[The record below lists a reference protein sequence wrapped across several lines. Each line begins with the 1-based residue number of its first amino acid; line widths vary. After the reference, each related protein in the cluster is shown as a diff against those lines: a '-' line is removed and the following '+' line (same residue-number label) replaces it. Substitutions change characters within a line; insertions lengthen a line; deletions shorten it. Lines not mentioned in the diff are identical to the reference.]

1 MKNISKILLFII
13 SIASLFSCNGYSP
26 SEGPDQTEI
35 FEKAISIAGTEIAKT
50 REAVLSPTSTY
61 SPTIWATASLIPGE
75 NIIATPKPEQQV
87 YTDPEGWYSVN
98 VPANLN
104 PTDQNNRFSNGY
116 RFFET
121 GYLPEMGMMSHVLN
135 VCAWIANI
143 DAESP
148 EESTIYPIPIA
159 SNSADCS
166 ISTAPNRSNWVKY
179 EIFEN
184 PRADPEHRFV
194 YVKTGWSSGNSFE
207 ITTITWQEPINE
219 IIYVPELPA
228 ISPKE
233 IAAWEKISPI
243 LQNVSVTEYTLPPG
257 SNPYREMLVSSLPEE
272 ARPEWARKGY
282 SASETKTPE
291 PEKMTLITLGY
302 ETETEMIKIS
312 SGQYP
317 RTRLYRDGRLLFDY
331 VFDTSDVYSFSTEEG
346 HLTAF
351 VVVTR
356 SIDGSEYHAFLVQ
369 NDAIIEWKDSH
380 QDPPSSP
387 ILYQN
392 EPLWLKVSDDW
403 QQVQVVKSNSES
415 LEVVYSFA
423 VHTEPMYSTKKFVNW
438 NGHWVW
444 AVRDFL
450 IQDGEII
457 NEKLGF
463 QEIFLWR
470 LIDDKPAYL
479 FRKDGRVGFSY
490 DGKIFPLEYQ
500 NIARYMCC
508 GYSVNNPSIG
518 DNSAHFFAERDGVWY
533 YIVLKYR

>member
-1 MKNISKILLFII
+1 MKNIRKILTLVFLV
-13 SIASLFSCNGYSP
+13 ASLFACNGYS
-26 SEGPDQTEI
+26 SFTETGPTEV
-35 FEKAISIAGTEIAKT
+35 FEIAVSVAGTDIAKT
-50 REAVLSPTSTY
+50 QEAVPSTTPTY
-61 SPTIWATASLIPGE
+61 SLTIWATATLIPGE
-75 NIIATPKPEQQV
+75 NIIATPKPGQQV

-98 VPANLN
+98 FPANFA
-104 PTDQNNRFSNGY
+104 PTDKENLFSEGY
-116 RFFET
+116 SFFET
-121 GYLPEMGMMSHVLN
+121 GYLPEMGYISHTNN
-135 VCAWIANI
+135 VCAWLANI
-143 DAESP
+143 VEEEP
-148 EESTIYPIPIA
+148 ENFIVNWSFSSASCSIQTKPDVSRQIKFDIYENP
-159 SNSADCS
+159 SADL
-166 ISTAPNRSNWVKY
+166 A
-179 EIFEN
+179 
-184 PRADPEHRFV
+184 HRFV
-194 YVKTGWSSGNSFE
+194 YVKTGWYSCSFRTTFSWLKPINQPYVPKLAPLNSQE
-207 ITTITWQEPINE
+207 ITEWEN
-219 IIYVPELPA
+219 
-228 ISPKE
+228 
-233 IAAWEKISPI
+233 IAPL
-243 LQNVSVTEYTLPPG
+243 LQNVSVTEYDLPPG
-257 SNPYREMLVSSLPEE
+257 SNPYREMLVSSLSEE
-272 ARPEWARKGY
+272 ARPDWAREGY

-302 ETETEMIKIS
+302 EIETEMIKIS

-331 VFDTSDVYSFSTEEG
+331 VFDVSDVYSFSTEEG

-356 SIDGSEYHAFLVQ
+356 NIDGSEYHAFLVQ
-369 NDAIIEWKDSH
+369 NDAIIEWNDSH
-380 QDPPSSP
+380 QDPPFAP

-392 EPLWLKVSDDW
+392 EPLWLKVSEDW

-450 IQDGEII
+450 IQDGEIL
-457 NEKLGF
+457 NEKLSF

-533 YIVLKYR
+533 YVVIKFQ